1 MKPMSNVDIFTIS
14 DELNNLLSGARV
26 DKSFQPTKDIVVM
39 RFHVPGTGRIDLVMQ
54 CGSRIHISQYPLE
67 NPTTPPT
74 FPMLLRKRIKGGHV
88 ESIKQHNFD
97 RVVEIRVKKD
107 KYYTIIVELFDK
119 GNIILLD
126 DENNIILPLKRKH
139 WSNRDISSK
148 REYVFPNNIILP
160 LKRKHWS
167 NRDISS
173 KREYVF
179 PEERGINPINIS
191 ENEFTELFE
200 NNSDSDVVRTLARN
214 GLGSLYAEEVI
225 ARANEIT
232 EIDKNTV
239 NNNLTEEQING
250 LYKGFKK
257 LFDNLKNESIKPQI
271 VKSDSK
277 EDVIPL
283 DLMKY
288 DSFEKTYYNTFNE
301 ACDEFYSKKVN
312 TDIKQI
318 KENAWNKKV
327 GKFEKRLKLQQETL
341 DNFEKTI
348 ADSTFKGEV
357 IYSNYTTIENIINVV
372 NTARDKSYSF
382 KEIGKTLKKAKKDG
396 MEEAQIYESIDPM
409 GILTL
414 KIDDT
419 TLNIDPKLTIPENAE
434 NYYEK
439 SKKAKRKTKGALIAI
454 ENTKKQLEDIKSKKD
469 SAMENIS
476 VPKKRVKKNLKWYE
490 KLRWFVSS
498 DDVLV
503 VGGRDANSNESVVKK
518 YLEPNDIYLHA
529 DIHGATSTAIKLNG
543 HKLNDNLLKESGEF
557 AASFSS
563 AWSKGFTSQDVF
575 WVHPDQVSKT
585 PEAGEFLAKGSFVIR
600 GHRNYI
606 RGARLKLAVGI
617 VDYEGKRIMAGP
629 IEALEKHSQN
639 FVVLKPGFTKK
650 EAIAKKIL
658 HKINEDDLITL
669 DDIIRVLPSGKCD
682 IDEEYHQ
689 RKKYE
694 KN

>member
-54 CGSRIHISQYPLE
+54 CGSRIHTSQYPLE

-148 REYVFPNNIILP
+148 REYVFP
-160 LKRKHWS
+160 
-167 NRDISS
+167 
-173 KREYVF
+173 
-179 PEERGINPINIS
+179 EERGMNPITIS

-200 NNSDSDVVRTLARN
+200 NNADSDVVRTLARN

-239 NNNLTEEQING
+239 NNNLTEEQLNG
-250 LYKGFKK
+250 LYEGFKK

-348 ADSTFKGEV
+348 AESTLKGEV

-372 NTARDKSYSF
+372 NTARDKDYSF

-396 MEEAQIYESIDPM
+396 MAEAQIYESIDPM

-476 VPKKRVKKNLKWYE
+476 VPKKRVKKDLKWYE

-498 DDVLV
+498 DDILV

-543 HKLNDNLLKESGEF
+543 NKLNDNLLKESGEF

>member
-1 MKPMSNVDIFTIS
+1 MMKSMSNVDIFTIS
-14 DELNNLLSGARV
+14 NELNNLLSGARV

-54 CGSRIHISQYPLE
+54 CGSRIHTSQYPLE

-74 FPMLLRKRIKGGHV
+74 FPMLLRKRVKGAHV

-126 DENNIILPLKRKH
+126 EDNNIILPLKRKRL
-139 WSNRDISSK
+139 STRDISSK
-148 REYVFPNNIILP
+148 IEYA
-160 LKRKHWS
+160 
-167 NRDISS
+167 
-173 KREYVF
+173 F
-179 PEERGINPINIS
+179 PEERGINPITATEKEFKEIFNDS
-191 ENEFTELFE
+191 E
-200 NNSDSDVVRTLARN
+200 SDVVRTLAIN

-225 ARANEIT
+225 KRANEIT
-232 EIDKNTV
+232 ELDKNTP
-239 NNNLTEEQING
+239 NNELTEKQLEG
-250 LYKGFKK
+250 LYGGFKD
-257 LFDNLKNESIKPQI
+257 LFDNLSEDTIRPQI
-271 VKSDSK
+271 VKSENK
-277 EDVIPL
+277 EDVVAL
-283 DLMKY
+283 DLKKY
-288 DSFEKTYYNTFNE
+288 ENFEKTYFESFNE

-312 TDIKQI
+312 TSIKNTR
-318 KENAWNKKV
+318 ESAWNKKV
-327 GKFEKRLKLQQETL
+327 NKFEKRLRLQQETL
-341 DNFEKTI
+341 DNFHKTI
-348 ADSTFKGEV
+348 EDSQHKGEI
-357 IYSNYTTIENIINVV
+357 IYSNYTTIENIVTVV
-372 NTARDKSYSF
+372 NQARSKDYSF

-396 MEEAQIYESIDPM
+396 MAEAQIYESIDKL
-409 GILTL
+409 GVLTL
-414 KIDDT
+414 RIDDT

-439 SKKAKRKTKGALIAI
+439 AKKAKRKTKGAEIAI
-454 ENTKKQLEDIKSKKD
+454 ENTKKQLEDIKAKKD
-469 SAMENIS
+469 IAMENIA
-476 VPKKRVKKNLKWYE
+476 VPKKRIKKNLKWYE

-498 DDVLV
+498 DGHLV
-503 VGGRDANSNESVVKK
+503 IGGRDANSNESVVKK

-529 DIHGATSTAIKLNG
+529 DIHGASSTAIKLNG
-543 HKLNDNLLKESGEF
+543 DDVNDNLLKESGEF

-563 AWSKGFTSQDVF
+563 AWSMGFTSQDVF
-575 WVHPDQVSKT
+575 WVHPDQVTKT
-585 PEAGEFLAKGSFVIR
+585 PESGEFLAKGSFVIR

-606 RGARLKLAVGI
+606 RGARVKLAIGI

-629 IEALEKHSQN
+629 IESLEKHCDN
-639 FVVLKPGFTKK
+639 YVVIKPGFTKK
-650 EAIAKKIL
+650 EAIAKKII
-658 HKINEDDLITL
+658 HKINEDDLLTL

>member
-1 MKPMSNVDIFTIS
+1 MKPMSNVDIYTIS
-14 DELNNLLSGARV
+14 NELNNLLSGARV

-54 CGSRIHISQYPLE
+54 CGSRIHTSQYPLE
-67 NPTTPPT
+67 NPTIPPS
-74 FPMLLRKRIKGGHV
+74 FPMLLRKRLKGAHV

-97 RVVEIRVKKD
+97 RVVEIRIKKD
-107 KYYTIIVELFDK
+107 VYYTIIVELFDK

-126 DENNIILPLKRKH
+126 DENNIILPLKRKQL
-139 WSNRDISSK
+139 SARDISSK
-148 REYVFPNNIILP
+148 
-160 LKRKHWS
+160 K
-167 NRDISS
+167 
-173 KREYVF
+173 EYVF
-179 PEERGINPINIS
+179 PEERGLNPITTT
-191 ENEFTELFE
+191 EEEFKELFE
-200 NNSDSDVVRTLARN
+200 NTDSDVVRTLARN

-225 ARANEIT
+225 ERACEIT
-232 EIDKNTV
+232 EIDKNTP
-239 NNNLTEEQING
+239 NGEITEAQYDA
-250 LYKGFKK
+250 LYDGFKD
-257 LFDNLKNESIKPQI
+257 LFDSLKNESTKPQI
-271 VKSDSK
+271 AKSGHK
-277 EDVIPL
+277 EDVVPL
-283 DLMKY
+283 DLRKY
-288 DSFEKTYYNTFNE
+288 EEFEKTYYETFNE

-312 TDIKQI
+312 TNIKDIK
-318 KENAWNKKV
+318 EAAWNKKV
-327 GKFEKRLKLQQETL
+327 SKFEKRLRLQQETL

-348 ADSTFKGEV
+348 AESQHKGEV

-372 NTARDKSYSF
+372 NTARGKDYSF
-382 KEIGKTLKKAKKDG
+382 KEIGKTLKKAKEDG
-396 MEEAQIYESIDPM
+396 MAEAQIYESIDKM
-409 GILTL
+409 GVLTL
-414 KIDDT
+414 DIDNTKII
-419 TLNIDPKLTIPENAE
+419 IDPKLTIPENAE
-434 NYYEK
+434 IYYEK
-439 SKKAKRKTKGALIAI
+439 AKKAKRKTKGALIAI
-454 ENTKKQLEDIKSKKD
+454 ENTKKQLEDIKAKKD
-469 SAMENIS
+469 SAMENIA
-476 VPKKRVKKNLKWYE
+476 VPKKRVKKDLKWYE

-498 DDVLV
+498 QGILV

-529 DIHGATSTAIKLNG
+529 DIHGASSTAIKLNG
-543 HKLNDNLLKESGEF
+543 AKLNDDILKESGEF

-563 AWSKGFTSQDVF
+563 AWSKGFSTQDVF

-606 RGARLKLAVGI
+606 RGARVKLAIGI

-629 IEALEKHSQN
+629 IEALEAHCEN

-694 KN
+694 KS

>member
-39 RFHVPGTGRIDLVMQ
+39 RFHVPGTGRVDLVMQ

-97 RVVEIRVKKD
+97 RVVEIRVKKE

-148 REYVFPNNIILP
+148 REYVFP
-160 LKRKHWS
+160 
-167 NRDISS
+167 
-173 KREYVF
+173 
-179 PEERGINPINIS
+179 EERGINPITVT
-191 ENEFTELFE
+191 ENEFKELFE
-200 NNSDSDVVRTLARN
+200 NNDDSDVVRTLARN

-225 ARANEIT
+225 ARANEII
-232 EIDKNTV
+232 EIDKNTM
-239 NNNLTEEQING
+239 NSDLSEEQLKG
-250 LYKGFKK
+250 LYEGFNK
-257 LFDNLKNESIKPQI
+257 LFDSLKNESIKPQI
-271 VKSDSK
+271 AKSNSK

-283 DLMKY
+283 DLIKY
-288 DSFEKTYYNTFNE
+288 ESFEKTYYNSFNE

-348 ADSTFKGEV
+348 AESTFKGEV

-372 NTARDKSYSF
+372 NTARDKGYSF

-396 MEEAQIYESIDPM
+396 MVEAQIYESIDPL
-409 GILTL
+409 GVLTL
-414 KIDDT
+414 NIDGT
-419 TLNIDPKLTIPENAE
+419 TLNIDPKMTIPENAE

-454 ENTKKQLEDIKSKKD
+454 ENTKKQLEEIKSKKD

-498 DDVLV
+498 DNVLV

-543 HKLNDNLLKESGEF
+543 NKLNDNLLKESGEF

-606 RGARLKLAVGI
+606 RGARLKLAIGI

>member
-1 MKPMSNVDIFTIS
+1 M
-14 DELNNLLSGARV
+14 
-26 DKSFQPTKDIVVM
+26 
-39 RFHVPGTGRIDLVMQ
+39 
-54 CGSRIHISQYPLE
+54 
-67 NPTTPPT
+67 
-74 FPMLLRKRIKGGHV
+74 
-88 ESIKQHNFD
+88 
-97 RVVEIRVKKD
+97 VEIRVKKD

-148 REYVFPNNIILP
+148 REYVFP
-160 LKRKHWS
+160 
-167 NRDISS
+167 
-173 KREYVF
+173 
-179 PEERGINPINIS
+179 EERGINPITIS

-200 NNSDSDVVRTLARN
+200 NNADSDVVRTLARN

-239 NNNLTEEQING
+239 NNNLTEEQLNG
-250 LYKGFKK
+250 LYEGFKK

-283 DLMKY
+283 DLIKY

-348 ADSTFKGEV
+348 AESTLKGEV

-372 NTARDKSYSF
+372 NTARDKDYSF

-396 MEEAQIYESIDPM
+396 MAEAQIYESIDPM

-476 VPKKRVKKNLKWYE
+476 VPKKRVKKDLKWYE

-498 DDVLV
+498 DDILV

-543 HKLNDNLLKESGEF
+543 NKLNDNLLKESGEF

>member
-1 MKPMSNVDIFTIS
+1 MKSMSNVDIFTIS
-14 DELNNLLSGARV
+14 NELNNLLSGARV

-54 CGSRIHISQYPLE
+54 CGSRIHTSQYPLE

-74 FPMLLRKRIKGGHV
+74 FPMLLRKRVKGAHV

-126 DENNIILPLKRKH
+126 EDNNIILPLKRKRL
-139 WSNRDISSK
+139 STRDISSK
-148 REYVFPNNIILP
+148 IEYA
-160 LKRKHWS
+160 
-167 NRDISS
+167 
-173 KREYVF
+173 F
-179 PEERGINPINIS
+179 PEERGINPITATEKEFKEIFNDS
-191 ENEFTELFE
+191 E
-200 NNSDSDVVRTLARN
+200 SDVVRTLAIN

-225 ARANEIT
+225 KRANEIT
-232 EIDKNTV
+232 ELDKNTP
-239 NNNLTEEQING
+239 NNELTEKQLEG
-250 LYKGFKK
+250 LYGGFKD
-257 LFDNLKNESIKPQI
+257 LFDNLSEDTIRPQI
-271 VKSDSK
+271 VKSENK
-277 EDVIPL
+277 EDVVAL
-283 DLMKY
+283 DLKKY
-288 DSFEKTYYNTFNE
+288 DNFEKTYFESFNE

-312 TDIKQI
+312 TSIKNTR
-318 KENAWNKKV
+318 ESAWNKKV
-327 GKFEKRLKLQQETL
+327 NKFEKRLRLQQETL
-341 DNFEKTI
+341 DNFHKTI
-348 ADSTFKGEV
+348 EDSQHKGEI
-357 IYSNYTTIENIINVV
+357 IYSNYTTIENIVTVV
-372 NTARDKSYSF
+372 NQARSKDYSF

-396 MEEAQIYESIDPM
+396 MAEAQIYESIDKL
-409 GILTL
+409 GVLTL

-439 SKKAKRKTKGALIAI
+439 AKKAKRKTKGAEIAI
-454 ENTKKQLEDIKSKKD
+454 ENTKKQLEDIKAKKD
-469 SAMENIS
+469 IAMENIA
-476 VPKKRVKKNLKWYE
+476 VPKKRVKKNLKWY
-490 KLRWFVSS
+490 
-498 DDVLV
+498 D
-503 VGGRDANSNESVVKK
+503 VKK

-529 DIHGATSTAIKLNG
+529 DIHGASSTAIKLNG
-543 HKLNDNLLKESGEF
+543 DDVNDNLLKESGEF

-563 AWSKGFTSQDVF
+563 AWSMGFTSQDVF
-575 WVHPDQVSKT
+575 WVHPDQVTKT
-585 PEAGEFLAKGSFVIR
+585 PESGEFLAKGSFVIR

-606 RGARLKLAVGI
+606 RGARVKLAIGI

-629 IEALEKHSQN
+629 IEALEKHCDN
-639 FVVLKPGFTKK
+639 YVVIKPGFTKK
-650 EAIAKKIL
+650 EAIAKKII
-658 HKINEDDLITL
+658 HKINEDDLLTL

>member
-1 MKPMSNVDIFTIS
+1 MKPMSNVDIYTIS

-54 CGSRIHISQYPLE
+54 CGSRIHTSQYPLE

-74 FPMLLRKRIKGGHV
+74 FPMLLRKRIKGAHV
-88 ESIKQHNFD
+88 ESVKQHNFD
-97 RVVEIRVKKD
+97 RVVEINVKKD

-148 REYVFPNNIILP
+148 KEYI
-160 LKRKHWS
+160 
-167 NRDISS
+167 
-173 KREYVF
+173 F
-179 PEERGINPINIS
+179 PEERGINPTTVTQS
-191 ENEFTELFE
+191 EFKEIFE
-200 NNSDSDVVRTLARN
+200 NNSDSDLVRTLARN
-214 GLGSLYAEEVI
+214 GLGSLYAEEI
-225 ARANEIT
+225 IKRANEIIA
-232 EIDKNTV
+232 IDKNTP
-239 NNNLTEEQING
+239 NKDITEEQSIA
-250 LYKGFKK
+250 LYNSLKN
-257 LFDNLKNESIKPQI
+257 LFDSLKNDSAKPQI
-271 VKSDSK
+271 VKNNSK
-277 EDVIPL
+277 EDVVPL
-283 DLMKY
+283 DLINY
-288 DSFEKTYYNTFNE
+288 EDFEKTYYESFNE

-312 TDIKQI
+312 TDIKEI

-341 DNFEKTI
+341 DNFDKTI
-348 ADSTFKGEV
+348 TESTKKGEV

-372 NTARDKSYSF
+372 NTARSKDYSF
-382 KEIGKTLKKAKKDG
+382 KEIGKTLKKAKKEG
-396 MEEAQIYESIDPM
+396 MAEAQIYESIDKL
-409 GILTL
+409 GVLTL
-414 KIDDT
+414 DIDNTKI
-419 TLNIDPKLTIPENAE
+419 NIDPKLTIPENAE

-439 SKKAKRKTKGALIAI
+439 AKKAKRKTKGALIAI
-454 ENTKKQLEDIKSKKD
+454 ENTKKQLEKIKAKKD
-469 SAMENIS
+469 VAMENIV

-490 KLRWFVSS
+490 KLRWFLSS
-498 DDVLV
+498 DGVLV

-543 HKLNDNLLKESGEF
+543 NKLNDNLLKESGEF

-585 PEAGEFLAKGSFVIR
+585 PEAGEFLPKGSFVIR

-606 RGARLKLAVGI
+606 RGARVKLAIGI

-629 IEALEKHSQN
+629 IEALEKHSEN

-658 HKINEDDLITL
+658 HKINEDDLINL